1 MKKTLFDVYTSAQ
14 KAALNTINSATSYQ
28 TENAKLEAFNA
39 DANDPADWDVWSQ
52 NFDNLRRNLIAM
64 KQQPAP
70 SAKTAVAAKPATAP
84 TGTPASAFGTL
95 NHQQITM
102 NNLSAMLRGE
112 SPREV
117 LHIPTETADTPDRRI
132 PPLRPGH

>member
-14 KAALNTINSATSYQ
+14 KAALNTINSASSYQ

-39 DANDPADWDVWSQ
+39 DGNDPADWDVWSQ

-70 SAKTAVAAKPATAP
+70 SAKSAAPAAPSKVGAP
-84 TGTPASAFGTL
+84 TGTPASGPAPSTI
-95 NHQQITM
+95 NK
-102 NNLSAMLRGE
+102 
-112 SPREV
+112 
-117 LHIPTETADTPDRRI
+117 
-132 PPLRPGH
+132 